1 LACPQPQKGAKGA
14 AKRGIAMHTHAM
26 KARAATTKNRG
37 GGKTEEEKGGWGPN
51 GWRGRSTHQADPLL
65 MFFWPAAL
73 PGCIIIMQH
82 AAVDMECLRFV
93 AKTKRCLTPERVL
106 ASTSPISPH
115 LGNGKGAGR

>member
-1 LACPQPQKGAKGA
+1 
-14 AKRGIAMHTHAM
+14 MHTHAM

-37 GGKTEEEKGGWGPN
+37 GGKTEEME
-51 GWRGRSTHQADPLL
+51 RGMGAKWLEGAGNPPGRPVAGV
-65 MFFWPAAL
+65 FWPAAL

-115 LGNGKGAGR
+115 LGNGKGAAR

>member
-1 LACPQPQKGAKGA
+1 MSPATKGG
-14 AKRGIAMHTHAM
+14 KRGGEKGDRNAHACNESACSDYQ
-26 KARAATTKNRG
+26 KQGRRENRG
-37 GGKTEEEKGGWGPN
+37 DRKGVGGKWLEGAGHPP
-51 GWRGRSTHQADPLL
+51 GRPVADV
-65 MFFWPAAL
+65 FWPAAL

-115 LGNGKGAGR
+115 LGNGKGAAR